1 MNEFYFLIISIFFF
15 MTNTTEIIFDFNTTK
30 DISNWRI
37 IDDVVMGGKSE
48 GKFTLNKDGNG
59 VFSGNVSLENNGG
72 FSSLRYRNSS
82 IKIKN
87 YKNIVLKIKGDGK
100 NYQFRI
106 KDDLDNYFSY
116 VFTFKTGNDWQTIT
130 IPLSE
135 MYPSFRGRKLQMDNF
150 SSEKIEEIAFLIGN
164 KKEQSFKLEINKIY
178 LH

>member
-1 MNEFYFLIISIFFF
+1 MINA
-15 MTNTTEIIFDFNTTK
+15 TEIIFDFNTTK

-37 IDDVVMGGKSE
+37 VDDVVMGGKSE
-48 GKFTLNKDGNG
+48 GNFTLNKDGNG

-72 FSSLRYRNSS
+72 FSSLRYRTSS

-87 YKNIVLKIKGDGK
+87 YKNIILKIKGDGK
-100 NYQFRI
+100 NYQFRV
-106 KDDLDNYFSY
+106 KDDLDNYYSY
-116 VFTFKTGNDWQTIT
+116 VFTFKTDNDWQTIT

-135 MYPSFRGRKLQMDNF
+135 MYPVFRGRKLQIDNF

-178 LH
+178 LQ